1 MVAVPSGG
9 DQVLTL
15 HDRNLTPT
23 MLDNPWNG
31 VFNKC
36 RFAWVF
42 QEKRKGSLN
51 RSDSYVPFILAYP
64 GGNKAVIDEF
74 MDKVSECPGGQC
86 QGNWNV
92 TDVIKEIVSLQYK

>member
-1 MVAVPSGG
+1 MT
-9 DQVLTL
+9 LT
-15 HDRNLTPT
+15 
-23 MLDNPWNG
+23 
-31 VFNKC
+31 
-36 RFAWVF
+36 
-42 QEKRKGSLN
+42 
-51 RSDSYVPFILAYP
+51 YVPFILAYP